1 MCVPGVLAPFHWTT
15 SSPVPGF
22 DSRLRSVGGD
32 RAEEE
37 NEHGNLEGED
47 IIKTDTESGWER
59 FILTGH
65 HTVCGWYSLLLTVY
79 DRLYAVG
86 VLHSRSQARY
96 VNTPRVRGHVSGG
109 FSTLTGSYSQL
120 KNKCR
125 VKESGGKKTW
135 MRLRDVKV
143 NVFPRKKKPEEHS
156 HLSKTS
162 PPVTCT
168 VSRVS
173 VVSVLSNHSPPK

>member
-1 MCVPGVLAPFHWTT
+1 MCVPGALAPFHWTM

-32 RAEEE
+32 RAEKE
-37 NEHGNLEGED
+37 NEHGNLEGEEV
-47 IIKTDTESGWER
+47 IKIDTKQRVDGKR

-65 HTVCGWYSLLLTVY
+65 HTVCGWCSLLLAVY
-79 DRLYAVG
+79 DRLDAVG

-135 MRLRDVKV
+135 
-143 NVFPRKKKPEEHS
+143 FE
-156 HLSKTS
+156 
-162 PPVTCT
+162 VTGC
-168 VSRVS
+168 
-173 VVSVLSNHSPPK
+173 KG